1 MGSERVRITVVLDA
15 GPIIHLD
22 QIDSLELL
30 SAFDKLI
37 LPEKVHEEVSA
48 GDMPSEMEKLEL
60 ERVEAEDTED
70 FDNLD
75 EGESS
80 GLSIARNIDDVV
92 FLTDD
97 LEARQRAKELGI
109 EVHGSVGVVAF
120 GFRRGKL
127 DFDEAADKMRALQE
141 ETDLFI
147 TDAVVERGIEM
158 LEELS
163 DN

>member
-1 MGSERVRITVVLDA
+1 MGSERVTVVLDA
-15 GPIIHLD
+15 GPVIHLD

-37 LPEKVHEEVSA
+37 LPEKVHEEISA
-48 GDMPSEMEKLEL
+48 GDMPSELENLEL
-60 ERVEAEDTED
+60 ERIESEDVEV
-70 FDNLD
+70 FDDLD

-80 GLSIARNIDDVV
+80 ALSIARNVDDAV

-97 LEARQRAKELGI
+97 LDARQKAKDLGI
-109 EVHGSVGVVAF
+109 KVHGSVGVVAF
-120 GFRRGKL
+120 GCRRGRL

-141 ETDLFI
+141 ETDLFV
-147 TDAVVERGIEM
+147 TDVVVERGIEM
-158 LEELS
+158 LEEIA